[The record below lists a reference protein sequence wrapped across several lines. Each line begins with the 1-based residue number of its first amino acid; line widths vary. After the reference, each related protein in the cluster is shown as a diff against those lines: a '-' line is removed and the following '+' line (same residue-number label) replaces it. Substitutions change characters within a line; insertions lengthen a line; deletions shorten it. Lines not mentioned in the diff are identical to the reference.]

1 MNCNVRR
8 VIPTES
14 QLLTRNQL
22 QLSITFLSTLVGSQR
37 SFTILGS
44 SIDSCTRR
52 TSSHIDSIMADTK
65 EDMSKS
71 QAKFA
76 DPFATRE
83 GKTLTW
89 QNVNMTLVRS
99 FCDKDS

>member
-1 MNCNVRR
+1 MPGGKQAC
-8 VIPTES
+8 
-14 QLLTRNQL
+14 LRNQL
-22 QLSITFLSTLVGSQR
+22 QHSITFVSSLFGSKDLSK
-37 SFTILGS
+37 ILGS
-44 SIDSCTRR
+44 LIDSCTRR
-52 TSSHIDSIMADTK
+52 TSPHIDSTMADTK

-99 FCDKDS
+99 LSDKDS

>member
-1 MNCNVRR
+1 
-8 VIPTES
+8 
-14 QLLTRNQL
+14 
-22 QLSITFLSTLVGSQR
+22 
-37 SFTILGS
+37 
-44 SIDSCTRR
+44 
-52 TSSHIDSIMADTK
+52 MADTK

-89 QNVNMTLVRS
+89 QKVNMTLVRS
-99 FCDKDS
+99 YQRFILVESKVLVVHSALSHLLPGGDEGRSRACPTFGCVG